1 MTITERKIPEDA
13 IKNVKIKNYNFED
26 RKTQDNIEI
35 VIRLNK
41 DRDVLEEVDNDVIMI
56 KSNMFEAFNLKE
68 FVEGGDE

>member
-13 IKNVKIKNYNFED
+13 ITNVKIKNYNLED

-35 VIRLNK
+35 VIHLNK
-41 DRDVLEEVDNDVIMI
+41 DRDVLEEVDNHVIMI
-56 KSNMFEAFNLKE
+56 KSNMLEAFNLKK

>member
-41 DRDVLEEVDNDVIMI
+41 DRDVLEEVDNNVIMI

>member
-13 IKNVKIKNYNFED
+13 ITNVKIKNYNLED

-35 VIRLNK
+35 VIHLKK
-41 DRDVLEEVDNDVIMI
+41 DRDVLEEVDNHVIMI
-56 KSNMFEAFNLKE
+56 KTNMLEAFNLKE

>member
-1 MTITERKIPEDA
+1 MTITEREIPEDA

-41 DRDVLEEVDNDVIMI
+41 DRDVLEEVDNDVMMI
-56 KSNMFEAFNLKE
+56 KSNMFEAFNLKR
-68 FVEGGDE
+68 FVEGGEE